1 MFDQKPGDREA
12 YREAYASQQIRGIQ
26 VGGMILKQ
34 QHFDLF
40 DFNNQEVGFPKPL
53 KKHTF
58 RRVLTVDLP
67 VFLLP

>member
-12 YREAYASQQIRGIQ
+12 YASQQICGIQ

-40 DFNNQEVGFPKPL
+40 DFNNQKVGFPKPL
-53 KKHTF
+53 KKTY
-58 RRVLTVDLP
+58 V
-67 VFLLP
+67 